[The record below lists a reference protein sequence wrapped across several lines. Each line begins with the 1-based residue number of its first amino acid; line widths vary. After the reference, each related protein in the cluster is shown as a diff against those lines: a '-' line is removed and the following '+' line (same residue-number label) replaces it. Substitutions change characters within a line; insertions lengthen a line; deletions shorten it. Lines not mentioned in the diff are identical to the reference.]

1 LSGIAVK
8 DGVASLAYAPAIH
21 SLRGNSQKR
30 SGGKLVAMMKGDKI
44 VLHHENEGTAT
55 VTIADVKHSNGVIHV
70 IDRVVLPK

>member
-1 LSGIAVK
+1 LPGIAVK

-44 VLHHENEGTAT
+44 VLHDEKRRHGHR
-55 VTIADVKHSNGVIHV
+55 D
-70 IDRVVLPK
+70 DRRRQAFA